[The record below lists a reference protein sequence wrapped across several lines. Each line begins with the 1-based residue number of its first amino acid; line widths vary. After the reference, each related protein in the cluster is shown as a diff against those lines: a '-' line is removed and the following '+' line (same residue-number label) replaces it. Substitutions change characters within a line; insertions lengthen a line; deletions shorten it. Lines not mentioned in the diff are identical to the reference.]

1 MSMHMVGPWLTTT
14 GKKKGKKKWSSA
26 DAKRRAETA
35 KAEREKTLKEFNVK
49 PSKRPRRRDDY
60 VWTEPVK
67 NDFNPRYQPN
77 AAVSTNREHAW
88 APCTKTET
96 LFYTGTRLK
105 GIAIMHKSNLVPI
118 FNNEEAIEIAKMR
131 R

>member
-26 DAKRRAETA
+26 EAKRRAEKA
-35 KAEREKTLKEFNVK
+35 KSEREQTLKEFDVTL
-49 PSKRPRRRDDY
+49 SKRPRRRDDY
-60 VWTEPVK
+60 EWSSTSS
-67 NDFNPRYQPN
+67 NNFNPRYQPN
-77 AAVSTNREHAW
+77 ATVSNPTEHKGAL
-88 APCTKTET
+88 CTKTEP

-118 FNNEEAIEIAKMR
+118 FNDEEAIEIAKMR